1 LYFHNKAIVFIIF
14 VILTKKNIF
23 ILNFDNIRAY
33 KDDEYQSVIKKLI
46 DIDVLM
52 EAIHFYLPEMTIEQ
66 IKEKLLSFTTIQGFQ
81 SDMVCLV
88 IDRIVNHSSDG
99 ITFKGIEE
107 LNPNISN
114 LLLSNH
120 RDIVL
125 DSALI
130 NYALN
135 FKKKNTS
142 EIAIGSNLLSLPW
155 VKDLVR
161 LNKSFIVRRNVP
173 KQEVI
178 EASKTLSA
186 YINHTLK
193 EKKQDIWIAQRE
205 GRAKD
210 GFDKTTPGLL
220 KMFGMCSD
228 DDLLTHLI
236 SLNITPVAISYEYD
250 PCDYLKIPE
259 LLKKHNGE
267 EYIKAP
273 NEDNQHMVLGMK
285 GYKGNIHIHFGEPIN
300 NDILKFK
307 EIKNKNELLKLI
319 AEVIDEKIYQHYHLF
334 PTNYIAYDLLNNKN
348 EFENNYTKADKEK
361 FEAYIEKRLEN
372 FKGNELA
379 KEIFLKMYANPVM
392 NKLRVQNLKFETQNS
407 NNSKI

>member
-1 LYFHNKAIVFIIF
+1 M
-14 VILTKKNIF
+14 
-23 ILNFDNIRAY
+23 NFENIRAY
-33 KDDEYQSVIKKLI
+33 RDDEYQSIIKKLLEVE
-46 DIDVLM
+46 VLM
-52 EAIHFYLPEMTIEQ
+52 ETIHSYLPELTMDE
-66 IKEKLLSFTTIQGFQ
+66 IKEKLLSFSTIQQFQ
-81 SDMVCLV
+81 SEMVCWV
-88 IDRIVNHSSDG
+88 IDRILTASSDG
-99 ITFKGIEE
+99 ITFKGITE

-114 LLLSNH
+114 LFISNH

-135 FKKKNTS
+135 ERKKNTS

-178 EASKTLSA
+178 EASKNLSA
-186 YINHTLK
+186 YINYTLK

-220 KMFGMCSD
+220 KMFGMCSNGN
-228 DDLLTHLI
+228 LLEHLL
-236 SLNITPVAISYEYD
+236 SLYITPVAISYEYD

-259 LLKKHNGE
+259 LLKKHQGE

-273 NEDNQHMVLGMK
+273 NEDNQHMVLGIK
-285 GYKGNIHIHFGEPIN
+285 GYKGNIHIHFGRPIN
-300 NDILKFK
+300 D
-307 EIKNKNELLKLI
+307 EIEHLAHITNKNELLKQI
-319 AEVIDEKIYQHYHLF
+319 AEIIDKRIYINYHLF
-334 PTNYIAYDLLNNKN
+334 PTNYIAYDWLNESNT
-348 EFENNYTKADKEK
+348 FENQYTKEEKTK
-361 FEAYIEKRLEN
+361 FESYTVKRLEN
-372 FKGNELA
+372 FKGNDLA

-392 NKLRVQNLKFETQNS
+392 NKLKVQSLKFEV
-407 NNSKI
+407 

>member
-1 LYFHNKAIVFIIF
+1 M
-14 VILTKKNIF
+14 
-23 ILNFDNIRAY
+23 NFENIRAY
-33 KDDEYQSVIKKLI
+33 RDDEYQSIIKKLLEVE
-46 DIDVLM
+46 VLM
-52 EAIHFYLPEMTIEQ
+52 ETIHSYLPELTMDE
-66 IKEKLLSFTTIQGFQ
+66 IKEKLLSFSTIQQFQ
-81 SDMVCLV
+81 SEMVCWV
-88 IDRIVNHSSDG
+88 IDRILTTSSDG
-99 ITFKGIEE
+99 ITFKGITE

-114 LLLSNH
+114 LFISNH

-135 FKKKNTS
+135 GRKKNTS

-178 EASKTLSA
+178 EASKNLSA
-186 YINHTLK
+186 YINYTLK

-220 KMFGMCSD
+220 KMFGMCSNGN
-228 DDLLTHLI
+228 LLEHLL
-236 SLNITPVAISYEYD
+236 SLYITPVAISYEYD

-259 LLKKHNGE
+259 LLKKHQGK

-273 NEDNQHMVLGMK
+273 NEDNQHMVLGIK
-285 GYKGNIHIHFGEPIN
+285 GYKGKIHIHFGRPIN
-300 NDILKFK
+300 D
-307 EIKNKNELLKLI
+307 EIEHLAHITNKNELLKQI
-319 AEVIDEKIYQHYHLF
+319 AEIIDKRIYTNYHLF
-334 PTNYIAYDLLNNKN
+334 PTNYIAYDWLNESNT
-348 EFENNYTKADKEK
+348 FENQYTKEEKTK
-361 FEAYIEKRLEN
+361 FESYTVKRLEN
-372 FKGNELA
+372 FKGNDLA

-392 NKLRVQNLKFETQNS
+392 NKLKVQSLKFEV
-407 NNSKI
+407 

>member
-1 LYFHNKAIVFIIF
+1 M
-14 VILTKKNIF
+14 
-23 ILNFDNIRAY
+23 NFENIRAY
-33 KDDEYQSVIKKLI
+33 RDDEYQSIIKKLLEVE
-46 DIDVLM
+46 VLM
-52 EAIHFYLPEMTIEQ
+52 ETIHSYLPELTMDE
-66 IKEKLLSFTTIQGFQ
+66 IKEKLLSFSTIQQFQ
-81 SDMVCLV
+81 NEMVCWV
-88 IDRIVNHSSDG
+88 IDRILTTSSDG
-99 ITFKGIEE
+99 ITFKGITE

-114 LLLSNH
+114 LFISNH

-135 FKKKNTS
+135 ERKKNTS

-178 EASKTLSA
+178 EASKNLSA
-186 YINHTLK
+186 YINYTLK

-220 KMFGMCSD
+220 KMFGMCSNGN
-228 DDLLTHLI
+228 LLEHLL
-236 SLNITPVAISYEYD
+236 SLYITPVAISYEYD

-259 LLKKHNGE
+259 LLKKHQGE

-273 NEDNQHMVLGMK
+273 NEDNQHMVLGIK
-285 GYKGNIHIHFGEPIN
+285 GYKGNIHIHFGRPIN
-300 NDILKFK
+300 D
-307 EIKNKNELLKLI
+307 EIEHLAHITNKNELLKQI
-319 AEVIDEKIYQHYHLF
+319 AEIIDKRIYTNYHLF
-334 PTNYIAYDLLNNKN
+334 PTNYIAYDWLNESNT
-348 EFENNYTKADKEK
+348 FENQYTKEEKTK
-361 FEAYIEKRLEN
+361 FESYTVKRLEN
-372 FKGNELA
+372 FKGNDLA

-392 NKLRVQNLKFETQNS
+392 NKLKVQSLRFEV
-407 NNSKI
+407 

>member
-1 LYFHNKAIVFIIF
+1 M
-14 VILTKKNIF
+14 
-23 ILNFDNIRAY
+23 NFENIRAY
-33 KDDEYQSVIKKLI
+33 RDDEYQSIIKKLLEVE
-46 DIDVLM
+46 VLM
-52 EAIHFYLPEMTIEQ
+52 ETIHSYLPELTMDE
-66 IKEKLLSFTTIQGFQ
+66 IKEKLLSFSTIQQFQ
-81 SDMVCLV
+81 SEMVCLV
-88 IDRIVNHSSDG
+88 IDRILTASSDG
-99 ITFKGIEE
+99 ITFKGITE

-114 LLLSNH
+114 LFISNH

-135 FKKKNTS
+135 ERKKNTS

-178 EASKTLSA
+178 EASKNLSA
-186 YINHTLK
+186 YINYTLK

-220 KMFGMCSD
+220 KMFGMYSNGN
-228 DDLLTHLI
+228 LLEHLL

-259 LLKKHNGE
+259 LLKKHQGE

-273 NEDNQHMVLGMK
+273 NEDNQHMVLGIK
-285 GYKGNIHIHFGEPIN
+285 GYKGNIHVHFGRPIN
-300 NDILKFK
+300 D
-307 EIKNKNELLKLI
+307 EIEHLAHITNKNELLKQI
-319 AEVIDEKIYQHYHLF
+319 AEIIDKRIYTNYHLF
-334 PTNYIAYDLLNNKN
+334 PTNYIAYDWLNESNT
-348 EFENNYTKADKEK
+348 FENQYTKEEKTK
-361 FEAYIEKRLEN
+361 FESYTVKRLEN
-372 FKGNELA
+372 FKGNDLA
-379 KEIFLKMYANPVM
+379 KEIFLKMYANPVI
-392 NKLRVQNLKFETQNS
+392 NKLNSLKTEVRS
-407 NNSKI
+407 PKLEGDNND

>member
-1 LYFHNKAIVFIIF
+1 M
-14 VILTKKNIF
+14 
-23 ILNFDNIRAY
+23 NFENIRAY
-33 KDDEYQSVIKKLI
+33 RDDEYQSIIKKLLEVE
-46 DIDVLM
+46 VLM
-52 EAIHFYLPEMTIEQ
+52 ETIHSYLPEFTMDE
-66 IKEKLLSFTTIQGFQ
+66 IKEKLLSFSTIQQFQ
-81 SDMVCLV
+81 SEMVCWV
-88 IDRIVNHSSDG
+88 IDRILTTSSDG
-99 ITFKGIEE
+99 ITFKGITE

-114 LLLSNH
+114 LFISNH

-135 FKKKNTS
+135 ERKKNTS

-178 EASKTLSA
+178 EASKNLSA
-186 YINHTLK
+186 YINYTLK

-228 DDLLTHLI
+228 GDLLTHLI

-273 NEDNQHMVLGMK
+273 NEDNQHMVLGIN
-285 GYKGNIHIHFGEPIN
+285 GYKGNIHIHFGRPIN
-300 NDILKFK
+300 D
-307 EIKNKNELLKLI
+307 EIEHLAHITNKNELLKQI
-319 AEVIDEKIYQHYHLF
+319 AEIIDKRIYTNYHLF
-334 PTNYIAYDLLNNKN
+334 PTNYIAYDWLNESNT
-348 EFENNYTKADKEK
+348 FENQYTKEEKTK
-361 FEAYIEKRLEN
+361 FESYTVKRLEN
-372 FKGNELA
+372 FKGNDLA

-392 NKLRVQNLKFETQNS
+392 NKLKVQSLRFEV
-407 NNSKI
+407 

>member
-1 LYFHNKAIVFIIF
+1 M
-14 VILTKKNIF
+14 
-23 ILNFDNIRAY
+23 NFENIRAY
-33 KDDEYQSVIKKLI
+33 RDDEYQSIIKKLLEVE
-46 DIDVLM
+46 VLM
-52 EAIHFYLPEMTIEQ
+52 ETIHSYLPELTMDE
-66 IKEKLLSFTTIQGFQ
+66 IKEKLLSFSTIQQFQ
-81 SDMVCLV
+81 SEMVCWV
-88 IDRIVNHSSDG
+88 IDRILTASSDG
-99 ITFKGIEE
+99 ITFKGITE

-114 LLLSNH
+114 LFISNH

-135 FKKKNTS
+135 ERKKNTS

-178 EASKTLSA
+178 EASKNLSA
-186 YINHTLK
+186 YINYTLK

-228 DDLLTHLI
+228 GDLLTHLI

-259 LLKKHNGE
+259 LLKKHQGE

-285 GYKGNIHIHFGEPIN
+285 GYKGNIHIHFGRPIN
-300 NDILKFK
+300 D
-307 EIKNKNELLKLI
+307 EIEHLAHITNKNELLKQI
-319 AEVIDEKIYQHYHLF
+319 AEIIDKRIYTNYHLF
-334 PTNYIAYDLLNNKN
+334 PTNYIAYDWLNESNT
-348 EFENNYTKADKEK
+348 FENQYTKEEKTK
-361 FEAYIEKRLEN
+361 FESYTVKRLEN
-372 FKGNELA
+372 FKGNDLA

-392 NKLRVQNLKFETQNS
+392 NKLKVQSLRFEV
-407 NNSKI
+407 

>member
-1 LYFHNKAIVFIIF
+1 M
-14 VILTKKNIF
+14 
-23 ILNFDNIRAY
+23 NFENIRAY
-33 KDDEYQSVIKKLI
+33 RDDEYQSIIKKLLEVE
-46 DIDVLM
+46 VLM
-52 EAIHFYLPEMTIEQ
+52 ETIHSYLPELTMDE
-66 IKEKLLSFTTIQGFQ
+66 IKEKLLSFSTIQQFQ
-81 SDMVCLV
+81 SEMVCWV
-88 IDRIVNHSSDG
+88 IDRILTASSDG
-99 ITFKGIEE
+99 ITFKGITE

-114 LLLSNH
+114 LFISNH

-135 FKKKNTS
+135 ERKKNTS

-178 EASKTLSA
+178 EASKNLSA
-186 YINHTLK
+186 YINYTLK

-220 KMFGMCSD
+220 KMFGMCSNGN
-228 DDLLTHLI
+228 LLEHLL
-236 SLNITPVAISYEYD
+236 SLYITPVAISYEYD

-259 LLKKHNGE
+259 LLKKHQGE

-273 NEDNQHMVLGMK
+273 NEDNQHMVLGIK
-285 GYKGNIHIHFGEPIN
+285 GYKGNIHIHFGRPIN
-300 NDILKFK
+300 D
-307 EIKNKNELLKLI
+307 EIEHLAHITNKNELLKQI
-319 AEVIDEKIYQHYHLF
+319 AEIIDKRIYTNYHLF
-334 PTNYIAYDLLNNKN
+334 PTNYIAYDWLNESNT
-348 EFENNYTKADKEK
+348 FENQYTKEEKTK
-361 FEAYIEKRLEN
+361 FESYTVKRLEN
-372 FKGNELA
+372 FKGNDLA

-392 NKLRVQNLKFETQNS
+392 NKLKVQSLRFEV
-407 NNSKI
+407 

>member
-1 LYFHNKAIVFIIF
+1 M
-14 VILTKKNIF
+14 
-23 ILNFDNIRAY
+23 NFENIRAY
-33 KDDEYQSVIKKLI
+33 RDDEYQSIIKKLLEVE
-46 DIDVLM
+46 VLM
-52 EAIHFYLPEMTIEQ
+52 ETIHSYLPELTMDE
-66 IKEKLLSFTTIQGFQ
+66 IKEKLLSFSTIQQFQ
-81 SDMVCLV
+81 SEMVCWV
-88 IDRIVNHSSDG
+88 IDRILTASSDG
-99 ITFKGIEE
+99 ITFKGITE

-114 LLLSNH
+114 LFISNH

-135 FKKKNTS
+135 ERKKNTS

-178 EASKTLSA
+178 EASKNLSA
-186 YINHTLK
+186 YINYTLK

-220 KMFGMCSD
+220 KMFGMCSNGN
-228 DDLLTHLI
+228 LLEHLL

-259 LLKKHNGE
+259 LLKKHQGE

-273 NEDNQHMVLGMK
+273 NEDNQHMVLGIK
-285 GYKGNIHIHFGEPIN
+285 GYKGNIHIHFGRPIN
-300 NDILKFK
+300 D
-307 EIKNKNELLKLI
+307 EIEHLAHITNKNELLKQI
-319 AEVIDEKIYQHYHLF
+319 AEIIDKRIYTNYHLF
-334 PTNYIAYDLLNNKN
+334 PTNYIAYDWLNESNT
-348 EFENNYTKADKEK
+348 FENQYTKEEKTK
-361 FEAYIEKRLEN
+361 FESYTVKRLEN
-372 FKGNELA
+372 FKGNDLA

-392 NKLRVQNLKFETQNS
+392 NKLNSLKTEVRS
-407 NNSKI
+407 PKLEGDNND

>member
-1 LYFHNKAIVFIIF
+1 M
-14 VILTKKNIF
+14 
-23 ILNFDNIRAY
+23 NFENIRAY
-33 KDDEYQSVIKKLI
+33 RDDEYQSIIKKLLEVE
-46 DIDVLM
+46 VLM
-52 EAIHFYLPEMTIEQ
+52 ETIHSYLPELTIDE
-66 IKEKLLSFTTIQGFQ
+66 IKEKLLSFSTIKQFQ
-81 SDMVCLV
+81 SEMVCWV
-88 IDRIVNHSSDG
+88 IDRILTTSSDG
-99 ITFKGIEE
+99 ITFKGITE

-114 LLLSNH
+114 LFISNH

-135 FKKKNTS
+135 ERKKNTS

-178 EASKTLSA
+178 EASKNLSA
-186 YINHTLK
+186 YINYTLK

-220 KMFGMCSD
+220 KMFGMCSNGN
-228 DDLLTHLI
+228 LLEHLL
-236 SLNITPVAISYEYD
+236 SLYITPVAISYEYD

-259 LLKKHNGE
+259 LLKKHQGE

-273 NEDNQHMVLGMK
+273 NEDNKHMVLGIK
-285 GYKGNIHIHFGEPIN
+285 GYKGKIHIHFGRPIN
-300 NDILKFK
+300 D
-307 EIKNKNELLKLI
+307 EIEHLAHITNKNELLKQI
-319 AEVIDEKIYQHYHLF
+319 AEIIDKRIYTNYHLF
-334 PTNYIAYDLLNNKN
+334 PTNYIAYDWLNESNT
-348 EFENNYTKADKEK
+348 FENQYTKEEKTK
-361 FEAYIEKRLEN
+361 FESYTVKRLEN
-372 FKGNELA
+372 FKGNDLA

-392 NKLRVQNLKFETQNS
+392 NKLKVQSLKFEV
-407 NNSKI
+407 

>member
-1 LYFHNKAIVFIIF
+1 
-14 VILTKKNIF
+14 
-23 ILNFDNIRAY
+23 
-33 KDDEYQSVIKKLI
+33 
-46 DIDVLM
+46 M
-52 EAIHFYLPEMTIEQ
+52 ETIHSYLPELTMDE
-66 IKEKLLSFTTIQGFQ
+66 IKEKLLSFSTIQQFQ
-81 SDMVCLV
+81 SEMVCWV
-88 IDRIVNHSSDG
+88 IDRILTTSSDG
-99 ITFKGIEE
+99 ITFKCITE

-114 LLLSNH
+114 LFISNH

-135 FKKKNTS
+135 ERKKNTS

-178 EASKTLSA
+178 EASKNLSA
-186 YINHTLK
+186 YINYTLK

-220 KMFGMCSD
+220 KMFGMCSNGN
-228 DDLLTHLI
+228 LLEHLL
-236 SLNITPVAISYEYD
+236 SLYITPVAISYEYD

-259 LLKKHNGE
+259 LLKKHQGE

-273 NEDNQHMVLGMK
+273 NEDNQHMVLGIK
-285 GYKGNIHIHFGEPIN
+285 GYKGNIHIHFGRPIN
-300 NDILKFK
+300 D
-307 EIKNKNELLKLI
+307 EIEHLAHITNKNELLKQI
-319 AEVIDEKIYQHYHLF
+319 AEIIDKRIYTNYHLF
-334 PTNYIAYDLLNNKN
+334 PTNYIAYDWLNESNT
-348 EFENNYTKADKEK
+348 FENQYTKEEKTK
-361 FEAYIEKRLEN
+361 FESYTVKRLEN
-372 FKGNELA
+372 FKGNDLA

-392 NKLRVQNLKFETQNS
+392 NKLKVQSLKFEV
-407 NNSKI
+407 

>member
-1 LYFHNKAIVFIIF
+1 M
-14 VILTKKNIF
+14 
-23 ILNFDNIRAY
+23 NFENIRAY
-33 KDDEYQSVIKKLI
+33 RDDEYQSIIKKLLEVE
-46 DIDVLM
+46 VLM
-52 EAIHFYLPEMTIEQ
+52 ETIHSYLPELTMDE
-66 IKEKLLSFTTIQGFQ
+66 IKEKLLSFSTIQQFQ
-81 SDMVCLV
+81 SEMVCWV
-88 IDRIVNHSSDG
+88 IDRILTTSSDG
-99 ITFKGIEE
+99 ITFKGITE

-114 LLLSNH
+114 LFISNH

-135 FKKKNTS
+135 ERKKNTS

-178 EASKTLSA
+178 EASKNLSA
-186 YINHTLK
+186 YINYTLK

-220 KMFGMCSD
+220 KMFGMCTD

-285 GYKGNIHIHFGEPIN
+285 GYKGNIHIHFGRPIN
-300 NDILKFK
+300 D
-307 EIKNKNELLKLI
+307 EIEHLAHITNKNELLKQI
-319 AEVIDEKIYQHYHLF
+319 AEIIDKRIYTNYHLF
-334 PTNYIAYDLLNNKN
+334 PTNYIAYDWLNESNT
-348 EFENNYTKADKEK
+348 FENQYTKEEKTK
-361 FEAYIEKRLEN
+361 FESYTVKRLEN
-372 FKGNELA
+372 FKGNDLA

-392 NKLRVQNLKFETQNS
+392 NKLKVQSLRFEV
-407 NNSKI
+407 

>member
-1 LYFHNKAIVFIIF
+1 M
-14 VILTKKNIF
+14 
-23 ILNFDNIRAY
+23 NFENIRAY
-33 KDDEYQSVIKKLI
+33 RDDEYQSIIKKLLEVE
-46 DIDVLM
+46 VLM
-52 EAIHFYLPEMTIEQ
+52 ETIHSYLPEFTMDE
-66 IKEKLLSFTTIQGFQ
+66 IKEKLLSFSTIQQFQ
-81 SDMVCLV
+81 SEMVCWV
-88 IDRIVNHSSDG
+88 IDRILTASSDG
-99 ITFKGIEE
+99 ITFKGITE

-114 LLLSNH
+114 LFISNH

-135 FKKKNTS
+135 ERKKNTS

-178 EASKTLSA
+178 EASKNLSA
-186 YINHTLK
+186 YINYTLK

-220 KMFGMCSD
+220 KMFGMCSNGN
-228 DDLLTHLI
+228 LLEHLL
-236 SLNITPVAISYEYD
+236 SLYITPVAISYEYD

-259 LLKKHNGE
+259 LLKKHQGE

-273 NEDNQHMVLGMK
+273 NEDNQHMVLGIK
-285 GYKGNIHIHFGEPIN
+285 GYKGNIHIHFGRPIN
-300 NDILKFK
+300 D
-307 EIKNKNELLKLI
+307 EIEHLAHITNKNELLKQI
-319 AEVIDEKIYQHYHLF
+319 AEIIDKRIYTNYHLF
-334 PTNYIAYDLLNNKN
+334 PTNYIAYDWLNESNT
-348 EFENNYTKADKEK
+348 FENQYTKEEKTK
-361 FEAYIEKRLEN
+361 FESYTVKRLEN
-372 FKGNELA
+372 FKGNDLA

-392 NKLRVQNLKFETQNS
+392 NKLKVQSLRFEV
-407 NNSKI
+407 

>member
-1 LYFHNKAIVFIIF
+1 M
-14 VILTKKNIF
+14 
-23 ILNFDNIRAY
+23 NFENIRAY
-33 KDDEYQSVIKKLI
+33 RDDEYQSIIKKLLEVE
-46 DIDVLM
+46 VLM
-52 EAIHFYLPEMTIEQ
+52 ETIHSYLPELTMDE
-66 IKEKLLSFTTIQGFQ
+66 IKEKLLSFSTIQQFQ
-81 SDMVCLV
+81 SEMVCWV
-88 IDRIVNHSSDG
+88 IDRILTASSDG
-99 ITFKGIEE
+99 ITFKGITE

-114 LLLSNH
+114 LFISNH

-135 FKKKNTS
+135 ERKKNTS

-178 EASKTLSA
+178 EASKNLSA
-186 YINHTLK
+186 YINYTLK

-220 KMFGMCSD
+220 KMFGMCSNGN
-228 DDLLTHLI
+228 LLEHLL
-236 SLNITPVAISYEYD
+236 SLYITPVAISYEYD

-259 LLKKHNGE
+259 LLKKHQGE

-273 NEDNQHMVLGMK
+273 NEDNQHMVLGIK
-285 GYKGNIHIHFGEPIN
+285 GYKGNIHIHFGRPIN
-300 NDILKFK
+300 D
-307 EIKNKNELLKLI
+307 EIEHLAHITNKNELLKQI
-319 AEVIDEKIYQHYHLF
+319 AEIIDKRIYTNYHLF
-334 PTNYIAYDLLNNKN
+334 PTNYIAYDWLNESNT
-348 EFENNYTKADKEK
+348 FENQYTKEEKTK
-361 FEAYIEKRLEN
+361 FESYTVKRLEN
-372 FKGNELA
+372 FKGNDLA
-379 KEIFLKMYANPVM
+379 KEIFLKMYANPVI
-392 NKLRVQNLKFETQNS
+392 NKLNSLKTEVRS
-407 NNSKI
+407 PKLEGDNND

>member
-1 LYFHNKAIVFIIF
+1 M
-14 VILTKKNIF
+14 
-23 ILNFDNIRAY
+23 NFENIRAY
-33 KDDEYQSVIKKLI
+33 RDDEYQSIIKKLLEVE
-46 DIDVLM
+46 VLM
-52 EAIHFYLPEMTIEQ
+52 ETIHSYLPELTMDE
-66 IKEKLLSFTTIQGFQ
+66 IKEKLLSFSTIQQFQ
-81 SDMVCLV
+81 SEMVCWV
-88 IDRIVNHSSDG
+88 IDRILTASSDG
-99 ITFKGIEE
+99 ITFKGITE

-114 LLLSNH
+114 LFISNH

-135 FKKKNTS
+135 ERKKNTS

-178 EASKTLSA
+178 EASKNLSA
-186 YINHTLK
+186 YINYTLK

-220 KMFGMCSD
+220 KMFGMCSNGN
-228 DDLLTHLI
+228 LLEHLL
-236 SLNITPVAISYEYD
+236 SLYITPVAISYEYD

-259 LLKKHNGE
+259 LLKKHQGE

-273 NEDNQHMVLGMK
+273 NEDNQHMVLGIK
-285 GYKGNIHIHFGEPIN
+285 GYKGNIHIHFGRPIN
-300 NDILKFK
+300 D
-307 EIKNKNELLKLI
+307 EIEHLAHITNKNELLKQI
-319 AEVIDEKIYQHYHLF
+319 AEIIDKRIYTNYHLF
-334 PTNYIAYDLLNNKN
+334 PTNYIAYDWLNESNT
-348 EFENNYTKADKEK
+348 FENQYTKEEKTK
-361 FEAYIEKRLEN
+361 FESYTVKRLEN
-372 FKGNELA
+372 FKGNDLA
-379 KEIFLKMYANPVM
+379 KEIFLKMYANPVI
-392 NKLRVQNLKFETQNS
+392 NKLKVQSLKFEV
-407 NNSKI
+407 

>member
-1 LYFHNKAIVFIIF
+1 M
-14 VILTKKNIF
+14 
-23 ILNFDNIRAY
+23 NFENIRAY
-33 KDDEYQSVIKKLI
+33 RDDEYQSIIKKLLEVE
-46 DIDVLM
+46 VLM
-52 EAIHFYLPEMTIEQ
+52 ETIHSYLPELTMDE
-66 IKEKLLSFTTIQGFQ
+66 IKEKLLSFSTIQQFQ
-81 SDMVCLV
+81 SEMVCWV
-88 IDRIVNHSSDG
+88 IDRILTASSDG
-99 ITFKGIEE
+99 ITFKGITE

-114 LLLSNH
+114 LFISNH

-135 FKKKNTS
+135 ERKKNTS

-178 EASKTLSA
+178 EASKNLSA
-186 YINHTLK
+186 YINYTLK

-228 DDLLTHLI
+228 GDLLTHLI

-259 LLKKHNGE
+259 LLKKHQGE

-273 NEDNQHMVLGMK
+273 NEDNQHMVLGIK
-285 GYKGNIHIHFGEPIN
+285 GYKGNIHIHFGRPIN
-300 NDILKFK
+300 D
-307 EIKNKNELLKLI
+307 EIEHLAHITNKNELLKQI
-319 AEVIDEKIYQHYHLF
+319 AEIIDKRIYTNYHLF
-334 PTNYIAYDLLNNKN
+334 PTNYIAYDWLNESNT
-348 EFENNYTKADKEK
+348 FENQYTKEEKTK
-361 FEAYIEKRLEN
+361 FESYTVKRLEN
-372 FKGNELA
+372 FKGNDLA
-379 KEIFLKMYANPVM
+379 KEIFLKMYANPVI
-392 NKLRVQNLKFETQNS
+392 NKLKVQSLRFEV
-407 NNSKI
+407 

>member
-1 LYFHNKAIVFIIF
+1 M
-14 VILTKKNIF
+14 
-23 ILNFDNIRAY
+23 NFENIRAY
-33 KDDEYQSVIKKLI
+33 RDDEYQSIIKNLLEVE
-46 DIDVLM
+46 VLM
-52 EAIHFYLPEMTIEQ
+52 ETIHSYLPELTMDE
-66 IKEKLLSFTTIQGFQ
+66 IKEKLLSFSTIQQFQ
-81 SDMVCLV
+81 NEMVCWV
-88 IDRIVNHSSDG
+88 IDRILTASSDG
-99 ITFKGIEE
+99 ITFKGITE

-114 LLLSNH
+114 LFISNH

-135 FKKKNTS
+135 ERKKNTS

-178 EASKTLSA
+178 EASKNLSA
-186 YINHTLK
+186 YINYTLK

-220 KMFGMCSD
+220 KMFGMCSNGN
-228 DDLLTHLI
+228 LLEHLL
-236 SLNITPVAISYEYD
+236 SLYITPVAISYEYD

-259 LLKKHNGE
+259 LLKKHQGE

-273 NEDNQHMVLGMK
+273 NEDNQHMVLGIK
-285 GYKGNIHIHFGEPIN
+285 GYKGNIHIHFGRPIN
-300 NDILKFK
+300 D
-307 EIKNKNELLKLI
+307 EIEHLAHITNKNELLKQI
-319 AEVIDEKIYQHYHLF
+319 AEIIDKRIYTNYHLF
-334 PTNYIAYDLLNNKN
+334 PTNYIAYDWLNESNT
-348 EFENNYTKADKEK
+348 FENQYTKEEKTK
-361 FEAYIEKRLEN
+361 FESYTVKRLEN
-372 FKGNELA
+372 FKGNDLA

-392 NKLRVQNLKFETQNS
+392 NKLKVQSLKFEV
-407 NNSKI
+407 

>member
-1 LYFHNKAIVFIIF
+1 M
-14 VILTKKNIF
+14 
-23 ILNFDNIRAY
+23 NFENIRAY
-33 KDDEYQSVIKKLI
+33 RDDEYQSIIKKLLEVE
-46 DIDVLM
+46 VLM
-52 EAIHFYLPEMTIEQ
+52 ETIHSYLPELTMDEV
-66 IKEKLLSFTTIQGFQ
+66 KEKLLSFSTIQQFQ
-81 SDMVCLV
+81 SEMVCWV
-88 IDRIVNHSSDG
+88 IDRILTASSDG
-99 ITFKGIEE
+99 ITFKGITE

-114 LLLSNH
+114 LFISNH

-135 FKKKNTS
+135 ERKKNTS

-178 EASKTLSA
+178 EASKNLSA
-186 YINHTLK
+186 YINYTLK

-220 KMFGMCSD
+220 KMFGMCTD

-285 GYKGNIHIHFGEPIN
+285 GYKGNIHIHFGRPIN
-300 NDILKFK
+300 D
-307 EIKNKNELLKLI
+307 EIEHLAHITNKNELLKQI
-319 AEVIDEKIYQHYHLF
+319 AEIIDKRIYTNYHLF
-334 PTNYIAYDLLNNKN
+334 PTNYIAYDWLNESNT
-348 EFENNYTKADKEK
+348 FENQYTKEEKTK
-361 FEAYIEKRLEN
+361 FESYTVKRLEN
-372 FKGNELA
+372 FKGNDLA
-379 KEIFLKMYANPVM
+379 KEIFLKMYANPVI
-392 NKLRVQNLKFETQNS
+392 NKLKVQSLRFEV
-407 NNSKI
+407 

>member
-1 LYFHNKAIVFIIF
+1 M
-14 VILTKKNIF
+14 
-23 ILNFDNIRAY
+23 NFENIRAY
-33 KDDEYQSVIKKLI
+33 RDDEYQSIIKKLLEVE
-46 DIDVLM
+46 VLM
-52 EAIHFYLPEMTIEQ
+52 ETIHSYLPELTMDE
-66 IKEKLLSFTTIQGFQ
+66 IKEKLLSFSTIQQFQ
-81 SDMVCLV
+81 SEMVCWV
-88 IDRIVNHSSDG
+88 IDRILTASSDG
-99 ITFKGIEE
+99 ITFKGITE

-114 LLLSNH
+114 LFISNH

-135 FKKKNTS
+135 ERKKNTS

-178 EASKTLSA
+178 EASKNLSA
-186 YINHTLK
+186 YINYTLK

-220 KMFGMCSD
+220 KMFGMCSNGN
-228 DDLLTHLI
+228 LLEHLL
-236 SLNITPVAISYEYD
+236 SLYITPVAISYEYD

-259 LLKKHNGE
+259 LLKKHQGE

-285 GYKGNIHIHFGEPIN
+285 GYKGNIHIHFGRPIN
-300 NDILKFK
+300 N
-307 EIKNKNELLKLI
+307 EIEHLAHITNKNELLKQI
-319 AEVIDEKIYQHYHLF
+319 AEIIDKRIYTNYHLF
-334 PTNYIAYDLLNNKN
+334 PTNYIAYDWLNESNT
-348 EFENNYTKADKEK
+348 FENQYTKEEKTK
-361 FEAYIEKRLEN
+361 FESYTVKRLEN
-372 FKGNELA
+372 FKGNDLA

-392 NKLRVQNLKFETQNS
+392 NKLKVQSLRFEV
-407 NNSKI
+407 

>member
-14 VILTKKNIF
+14 VVLTKKNIF
-23 ILNFDNIRAY
+23 ILNFENIRAY

-46 DIDVLM
+46 EIDVLM
-52 EAIHFYLPEMTIEQ
+52 EAIHFYLQEMTIEQ
-66 IKEKLLSFTTIQGFQ
+66 IKEKLLSFTAIQQFQ

-114 LLLSNH
+114 LLISNH

-186 YINHTLK
+186 YINYTLK
-193 EKKQDIWIAQRE
+193 EKKQHICIAQRE
-205 GRAKD
+205 
-210 GFDKTTPGLL
+210 
-220 KMFGMCSD
+220 
-228 DDLLTHLI
+228 
-236 SLNITPVAISYEYD
+236 
-250 PCDYLKIPE
+250 
-259 LLKKHNGE
+259 
-267 EYIKAP
+267 
-273 NEDNQHMVLGMK
+273 
-285 GYKGNIHIHFGEPIN
+285 
-300 NDILKFK
+300 
-307 EIKNKNELLKLI
+307 
-319 AEVIDEKIYQHYHLF
+319 
-334 PTNYIAYDLLNNKN
+334 
-348 EFENNYTKADKEK
+348 
-361 FEAYIEKRLEN
+361 
-372 FKGNELA
+372 
-379 KEIFLKMYANPVM
+379 
-392 NKLRVQNLKFETQNS
+392 
-407 NNSKI
+407 

>member
-1 LYFHNKAIVFIIF
+1 M
-14 VILTKKNIF
+14 
-23 ILNFDNIRAY
+23 NFENIRAY
-33 KDDEYQSVIKKLI
+33 RDDEYQSIIKKLLEVE
-46 DIDVLM
+46 VLM
-52 EAIHFYLPEMTIEQ
+52 ETIHSYLPELTMDE
-66 IKEKLLSFTTIQGFQ
+66 IKEKLLSFSTIQQFQ
-81 SDMVCLV
+81 SEMVCWV
-88 IDRIVNHSSDG
+88 IDRILTASSDG
-99 ITFKGIEE
+99 ITFKGITE

-114 LLLSNH
+114 LFISNH

-135 FKKKNTS
+135 ERKKNTS

-178 EASKTLSA
+178 EASKNLSA
-186 YINHTLK
+186 YINYTLK

-220 KMFGMCSD
+220 KMFGMCSNGN
-228 DDLLTHLI
+228 LLEHLL
-236 SLNITPVAISYEYD
+236 SLYITPVAISYEYD

-259 LLKKHNGE
+259 LLKKHQGE

-273 NEDNQHMVLGMK
+273 NEDNQHMVLGIK
-285 GYKGNIHIHFGEPIN
+285 GYKGNIHIHFGRPIN
-300 NDILKFK
+300 D
-307 EIKNKNELLKLI
+307 EIEHLAHITNKNELLKQI
-319 AEVIDEKIYQHYHLF
+319 AEIIDKRIYTNYHLF
-334 PTNYIAYDLLNNKN
+334 PTNYIAYDWLNESNT
-348 EFENNYTKADKEK
+348 FENQYTKEEKTK
-361 FEAYIEKRLEN
+361 FESYTVKRLEN
-372 FKGNELA
+372 FKGNDLA
-379 KEIFLKMYANPVM
+379 KEIFLKMYANPVI
-392 NKLRVQNLKFETQNS
+392 NKLKVQSLRFEV
-407 NNSKI
+407 

>member
-1 LYFHNKAIVFIIF
+1 M
-14 VILTKKNIF
+14 
-23 ILNFDNIRAY
+23 NFENIRAY
-33 KDDEYQSVIKKLI
+33 RDDEYQSIIKKLLEVE
-46 DIDVLM
+46 VLM
-52 EAIHFYLPEMTIEQ
+52 ETIHSYLPELTMDE
-66 IKEKLLSFTTIQGFQ
+66 IKEKLLSFSTIQQFQ
-81 SDMVCLV
+81 NEMVCWV
-88 IDRIVNHSSDG
+88 IDRILTTSSDG
-99 ITFKGIEE
+99 ITFKGITE

-114 LLLSNH
+114 LFISNH

-135 FKKKNTS
+135 ERKKNTS

-178 EASKTLSA
+178 EASKNLSA
-186 YINHTLK
+186 YINYTLK

-220 KMFGMCSD
+220 KMFGMCSNGN
-228 DDLLTHLI
+228 LLEHLL
-236 SLNITPVAISYEYD
+236 SLYITPVAISYEYD

-259 LLKKHNGE
+259 LLKKHQGE

-273 NEDNQHMVLGMK
+273 NEDNQHMVLGIK
-285 GYKGNIHIHFGEPIN
+285 GYKGKIHIHFGRPIN
-300 NDILKFK
+300 N
-307 EIKNKNELLKLI
+307 EIEHLAHITNKNELLKQI
-319 AEVIDEKIYQHYHLF
+319 AEIIDKRIYTNYHLF
-334 PTNYIAYDLLNNKN
+334 PTNYIAYDWLNESNT
-348 EFENNYTKADKEK
+348 FENQYTKEEKTK
-361 FEAYIEKRLEN
+361 FESYTVKRLEN
-372 FKGNELA
+372 FKGNDLA

-392 NKLRVQNLKFETQNS
+392 NKLKVQSLKFEV
-407 NNSKI
+407 

>member
-1 LYFHNKAIVFIIF
+1 M
-14 VILTKKNIF
+14 
-23 ILNFDNIRAY
+23 NFENIRAY
-33 KDDEYQSVIKKLI
+33 RDDEYQSIIKKLLEVE
-46 DIDVLM
+46 VLM
-52 EAIHFYLPEMTIEQ
+52 ETIHSYLPELTMDE
-66 IKEKLLSFTTIQGFQ
+66 IKEKLLSFSTIQQFQ
-81 SDMVCLV
+81 SEMVCWV
-88 IDRIVNHSSDG
+88 IDRILTASSDG
-99 ITFKGIEE
+99 ITFKGITE

-114 LLLSNH
+114 LFISNH

-135 FKKKNTS
+135 ERKKNTS

-178 EASKTLSA
+178 EASKNLSA
-186 YINHTLK
+186 YINYTLK

-220 KMFGMCSD
+220 KMFGMCSNGN
-228 DDLLTHLI
+228 LLEHLL
-236 SLNITPVAISYEYD
+236 SLYITPVAISYEYD

-259 LLKKHNGE
+259 LLKKHQGE

-273 NEDNQHMVLGMK
+273 NEDNQHMVLGIK
-285 GYKGNIHIHFGEPIN
+285 GYKGNIHIHFGRPIN
-300 NDILKFK
+300 D
-307 EIKNKNELLKLI
+307 EIEHLAHITNKNELLKQI
-319 AEVIDEKIYQHYHLF
+319 AEIIDKRIYTNYHLF
-334 PTNYIAYDLLNNKN
+334 PTNYIAYDWLNESNT
-348 EFENNYTKADKEK
+348 FENQYTKEEKTK
-361 FEAYIEKRLEN
+361 FESYTVKRLEN
-372 FKGNELA
+372 FKGNDLA

-392 NKLRVQNLKFETQNS
+392 NKLKVQSLKFEV
-407 NNSKI
+407 

>member
-1 LYFHNKAIVFIIF
+1 M
-14 VILTKKNIF
+14 
-23 ILNFDNIRAY
+23 NFENIRAY
-33 KDDEYQSVIKKLI
+33 RDDEYQSIIKKLLEVE
-46 DIDVLM
+46 VLM
-52 EAIHFYLPEMTIEQ
+52 ETIHSYLPELTMDE
-66 IKEKLLSFTTIQGFQ
+66 IKEKLLSFSTIQQFQ
-81 SDMVCLV
+81 SEMVCWV
-88 IDRIVNHSSDG
+88 IDRILTTSSDG
-99 ITFKGIEE
+99 ITFKGITE

-114 LLLSNH
+114 LFISNH

-135 FKKKNTS
+135 ERKKNTS

-178 EASKTLSA
+178 EASKNLSA
-186 YINHTLK
+186 YINYTLK

-228 DDLLTHLI
+228 GDLLTHLI

-285 GYKGNIHIHFGEPIN
+285 GYKGNIHIHFGRPIN
-300 NDILKFK
+300 D
-307 EIKNKNELLKLI
+307 EIEHLAHITNKNELLKQI
-319 AEVIDEKIYQHYHLF
+319 AEIIDKRIYTNYHLF
-334 PTNYIAYDLLNNKN
+334 PTNYIAYDWLNESNT
-348 EFENNYTKADKEK
+348 FENQYTKEEKTK
-361 FEAYIEKRLEN
+361 FESYTVKRLEN
-372 FKGNELA
+372 FKGNDLA
-379 KEIFLKMYANPVM
+379 KEIFLKMYANPVI
-392 NKLRVQNLKFETQNS
+392 NKLKVQSLRFEV
-407 NNSKI
+407 

>member
-1 LYFHNKAIVFIIF
+1 M
-14 VILTKKNIF
+14 
-23 ILNFDNIRAY
+23 NFENIRAY
-33 KDDEYQSVIKKLI
+33 RDDEYQSIIKKLLEVE
-46 DIDVLM
+46 VLM
-52 EAIHFYLPEMTIEQ
+52 ETIHSYLPELTMDE
-66 IKEKLLSFTTIQGFQ
+66 IKEKLLSFSTIQQFQ
-81 SDMVCLV
+81 NEMVCWV
-88 IDRIVNHSSDG
+88 IDRILTASSDG
-99 ITFKGIEE
+99 ITFKGITE

-114 LLLSNH
+114 LFISNH

-135 FKKKNTS
+135 ERKKNTS

-178 EASKTLSA
+178 EASKNLSA
-186 YINHTLK
+186 YINYTLK

-220 KMFGMCSD
+220 KMFGMCSNGN
-228 DDLLTHLI
+228 LLEHLL
-236 SLNITPVAISYEYD
+236 SLYITPVAISYEYD

-259 LLKKHNGE
+259 LLKKHQGE

-273 NEDNQHMVLGMK
+273 NEDNQHMVLGIK
-285 GYKGNIHIHFGEPIN
+285 GYKGNIHIHFGRPIN
-300 NDILKFK
+300 D
-307 EIKNKNELLKLI
+307 EIEHLAHITNKNELLKQI
-319 AEVIDEKIYQHYHLF
+319 AEIIDKRIYTNYHLF
-334 PTNYIAYDLLNNKN
+334 PTNYIAYDWLNESNT
-348 EFENNYTKADKEK
+348 FENQYTKEEKTK
-361 FEAYIEKRLEN
+361 FESYTVKRLEN
-372 FKGNELA
+372 FKGNDLA
-379 KEIFLKMYANPVM
+379 KEIFLKMYANPVI
-392 NKLRVQNLKFETQNS
+392 NKLKVQSLRFEV
-407 NNSKI
+407 